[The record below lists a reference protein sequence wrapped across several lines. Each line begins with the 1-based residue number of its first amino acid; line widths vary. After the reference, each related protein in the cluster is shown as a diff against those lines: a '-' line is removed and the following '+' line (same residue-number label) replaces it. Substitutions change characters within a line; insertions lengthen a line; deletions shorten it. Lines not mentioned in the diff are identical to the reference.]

1 MASTLRLAGGLLAAA
16 TVVAGSWF
24 PDIVV
29 KDVAVIGGGAS
40 GSYAAIRL
48 KEDFKKS
55 VVVIEKAKKMV
66 RPLASWSLHRK
77 DAN

>member
-1 MASTLRLAGGLLAAA
+1 MASTLRLAGGFLAAA

-24 PDIVV
+24 PEIIV

-48 KEDFKKS
+48 KEDYKKS
-55 VVVIEKAKKMV
+55 VVVIEKAKRMV
-66 RPLASWSLHRK
+66 RSPTTPLARRCI
-77 DAN
+77 